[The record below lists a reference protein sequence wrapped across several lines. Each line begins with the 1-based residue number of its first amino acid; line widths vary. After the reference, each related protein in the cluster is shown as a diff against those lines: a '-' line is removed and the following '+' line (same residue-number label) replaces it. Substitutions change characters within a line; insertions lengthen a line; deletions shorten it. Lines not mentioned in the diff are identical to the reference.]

1 MDAASNASAT
11 ATAKATAGTV
21 NHYDF
26 GGASLDMLADLPPDL
41 LDFDLMNTDFDESKP
56 FDNSLFFDQSLSSSN
71 DIYLQSRL
79 TGEPATDALTQTQL
93 SGGPTSVPHFSDGP
107 PPAMGSLQ
115 QQQHMPVPLPIS
127 SVPGMP
133 SGSLQMSLDTRNTST
148 QQDAVPQKQDNPANS
163 RKRIPP
169 EKTLILETSFQNNPK
184 PDRAT
189 RDSLARETGL
199 PVRNI
204 QVSFRPL

>member
-1 MDAASNASAT
+1 
-11 ATAKATAGTV
+11 
-21 NHYDF
+21 
-26 GGASLDMLADLPPDL
+26 MLADLPPDL
-41 LDFDLMNTDFDESKP
+41 LDFDLMNDDFDESKP
-56 FDNSLFFDQSLSSSN
+56 FDNSLLFDQSLSSSN
-71 DIYLQSRL
+71 DIYSQSRL
-79 TGEPATDALTQTQL
+79 TAEPASEILAPAQFSAGSTQ
-93 SGGPTSVPHFSDGP
+93 VPHFSDGP

-115 QQQHMPVPLPIS
+115 QHKPVKLPIS
-127 SVPGMP
+127 SVPGIS
-133 SGSLQMSLDTRNTST
+133 SGSVQLALDTRNTST

-169 EKTLILETSFQNNPK
+169 EKTLILETSFQTNPK

-204 QVSFRPL
+204 QVSFSPL